1 MSTGKQMRGRS
12 TSKTAKKS
20 PYDQNPRSR
29 SSSPTAKLQDRLWR
43 ACRNDLQGVKDCLA
57 SGALLSWR
65 NRSGSTY
72 LHRAAQCGSMPIVQ
86 VLIEADKSLINVQD
100 KNGETPLHQAATH
113 GWGK

>member
-1 MSTGKQMRGRS
+1 MRGRS

-72 LHRAAQCGSMPIVQ
+72 LHVTGYDPVDVIKSM
-86 VLIEADKSLINVQD
+86 
-100 KNGETPLHQAATH
+100 
-113 GWGK
+113 

>member
-43 ACRNDLQGVKDCLA
+43 ACRNDLQGVKAYKIKSSLY
-57 SGALLSWR
+57 
-65 NRSGSTY
+65 ST
-72 LHRAAQCGSMPIVQ
+72 AV
-86 VLIEADKSLINVQD
+86 
-100 KNGETPLHQAATH
+100 
-113 GWGK
+113 